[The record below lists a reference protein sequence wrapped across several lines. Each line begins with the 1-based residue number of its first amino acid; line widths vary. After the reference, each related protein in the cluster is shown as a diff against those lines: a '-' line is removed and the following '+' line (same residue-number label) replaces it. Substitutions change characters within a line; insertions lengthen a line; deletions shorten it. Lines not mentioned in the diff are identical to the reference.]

1 MFAPGLNEKSISRES
16 KIVTPELLVV
26 VVTKQGW
33 RERHLTN
40 IVGIL
45 KGNHDVWQHSH
56 LNDIA
61 KVYFKPTNLT
71 TKFSF
76 DSKWP
81 FSVFDSASSVKKV
94 AMLEMSRRQKRIKVV
109 TSMLFLI
116 TTSIPR
122 SY

>member
-61 KVYFKPTNLT
+61 KVYFK
-71 TKFSF
+71 SYHQ
-76 DSKWP
+76 
-81 FSVFDSASSVKKV
+81 VFIRFQMAFLCFRFCLKCEESCKAGN
-94 AMLEMSRRQKRIKVV
+94 EQKAEEN
-109 TSMLFLI
+109 
-116 TTSIPR
+116 
-122 SY
+122 

>member
-16 KIVTPELLVV
+16 KIVTPELLVD

-33 RERHLTN
+33 RHLTN